1 MLLWCGRYLGYLG
14 YLARYIPSE
23 QKWSKRRALH
33 FLAQKLAGD
42 RRSTQRPENK
52 AVGLAGHL
60 PADPGE
66 GVLVKSG
73 GAKKPGGSVLQPSE
87 DWEEAAPQ
95 AVHPE
100 LGTNSSPWGSAQS
113 GRGRPMV

>member
-1 MLLWCGRYLGYLG
+1 MEDT
-14 YLARYIPSE
+14 LALIGARCIPSE

-33 FLAQKLAGD
+33 FLAQEVARD
-42 RRSTQRPENK
+42 RRSTWRPENK
-52 AVGLAGHL
+52 AVGFAGHL

-73 GAKKPGGSVLQPSE
+73 GAEKPGGSVLQPSE
-87 DWEEAAPQ
+87 DWEEAGPQ
-95 AVHPE
+95 AAHPE
-100 LGTNSSPWGSAQS
+100 QGTNSSPWCSAQS

>member
-1 MLLWCGRYLGYLG
+1 M
-14 YLARYIPSE
+14 E
-23 QKWSKRRALH
+23 QKTSSPLSSPGSSKR
-33 FLAQKLAGD
+33 QKEHLEA
-42 RRSTQRPENK
+42 RNK

-73 GAKKPGGSVLQPSE
+73 GAEKPGGSVLQPSE
-87 DWEEAAPQ
+87 DWEEAGPQ
-95 AVHPE
+95 AAHPE
-100 LGTNSSPWGSAQS
+100 PGTNSSPWCSAQS